1 MAGSLKGGL
10 HFGLSGFAFWS
21 HDVPGFHT
29 LPNFMNSVVVDDV
42 YMRWTQF
49 GVFTSH
55 IRYHGTNKREP
66 WHYPAIAP
74 LVKKWW
80 KLRYSLIPYIVEQ
93 SKLAIESGYPLL
105 QALILHHP
113 EDKLCWHIDD
123 EYYFGNDF
131 LVAPVMNSENRR
143 DIYLPE
149 GKWVNFFTGEHLEG
163 ACWLRDVYVP
173 LEEMPVYVRAN
184 AVIPIYSEDV
194 DCTDEMDLSK
204 SMALRIDNDYKG
216 FWTMIDCGRKLINLV

>member
-1 MAGSLKGGL
+1 
-10 HFGLSGFAFWS
+10 
-21 HDVPGFHT
+21 
-29 LPNFMNSVVVDDV
+29 
-42 YMRWTQF
+42 
-49 GVFTSH
+49 
-55 IRYHGTNKREP
+55 
-66 WHYPAIAP
+66 
-74 LVKKWW
+74 
-80 KLRYSLIPYIVEQ
+80 
-93 SKLAIESGYPLL
+93 
-105 QALILHHP
+105 
-113 EDKLCWHIDD
+113 
-123 EYYFGNDF
+123 
-131 LVAPVMNSENRR
+131 MNSENRR

-216 FWTMIDCGRKLINLV
+216 FGIVHHRLHRLTQMIRGDKSYLC

>member
-1 MAGSLKGGL
+1 MYGSREHHGSKKQIPTGRNVD
-10 HFGLSGFAFWS
+10 HLSENL
-21 HDVPGFHT
+21 PFHPKNCMNR
-29 LPNFMNSVVVDDV
+29 LPNV
-42 YMRWTQF
+42 
-49 GVFTSH
+49 
-55 IRYHGTNKREP
+55 
-66 WHYPAIAP
+66 
-74 LVKKWW
+74 
-80 KLRYSLIPYIVEQ
+80 
-93 SKLAIESGYPLL
+93 AIESGYPLL

-113 EDKLCWHIDD
+113 EDKLCWHVDD

-149 GKWVNFFTGEHLEG
+149 GKWVNFFTGERLEG
-163 ACWLRDVYVP
+163 ACWLKDVYVP

-184 AVIPIYSEDV
+184 AVIPIYPEDV

>member
-1 MAGSLKGGL
+1 
-10 HFGLSGFAFWS
+10 
-21 HDVPGFHT
+21 
-29 LPNFMNSVVVDDV
+29 
-42 YMRWTQF
+42 MRWADEALDQ
-49 GVFTSH
+49 
-55 IRYHGTNKREP
+55 
-66 WHYPAIAP
+66 AIQERRARWLSAFAIQAQP
-74 LVKKWW
+74 LRQEI
-80 KLRYSLIPYIVEQ
+80 L
-93 SKLAIESGYPLL
+93 LAIDECDP
-105 QALILHHP
+105 LILHHP

-131 LVAPVMNSENRR
+131 LVAPVMNSENHR

-149 GKWVNFFTGEHLEG
+149 GKWVNFFTGERLEG
-163 ACWLRDVYVP
+163 ACWLKDVYVP

-184 AVIPIYSEDV
+184 AVIPIYPEDV

>member
-1 MAGSLKGGL
+1 MYKRQITGSLAYKVEEAADITVSVLSSITALSPPIEESSQSISGSGWGL
-10 HFGLSGFAFWS
+10 FIW
-21 HDVPGFHT
+21 
-29 LPNFMNSVVVDDV
+29 
-42 YMRWTQF
+42 
-49 GVFTSH
+49 
-55 IRYHGTNKREP
+55 
-66 WHYPAIAP
+66 
-74 LVKKWW
+74 
-80 KLRYSLIPYIVEQ
+80 
-93 SKLAIESGYPLL
+93 LL

-184 AVIPIYSEDV
+184 AVIPIYPEDV

-216 FWTMIDCGRKLINLV
+216 FWNR

>member
-1 MAGSLKGGL
+1 
-10 HFGLSGFAFWS
+10 
-21 HDVPGFHT
+21 
-29 LPNFMNSVVVDDV
+29 
-42 YMRWTQF
+42 MRWTQF

-131 LVAPVMNSENRR
+131 LVAPVMNSGELSGYLSSRRKMGETSLRENVW
-143 DIYLPE
+143 
-149 GKWVNFFTGEHLEG
+149 KEH
-163 ACWLRDVYVP
+163 AWLKDVYVP
-173 LEEMPVYVRAN
+173 LEEMPVYVREN
-184 AVIPIYSEDV
+184 AVIPIYPEDV

-204 SMALRIDNDYKG
+204 SIALRIDNDYKG
-216 FWTMIDCGRKLINLV
+216 FWKR

>member
-1 MAGSLKGGL
+1 
-10 HFGLSGFAFWS
+10 
-21 HDVPGFHT
+21 
-29 LPNFMNSVVVDDV
+29 MNSVVADDV

-80 KLRYSLIPYIVEQ
+80 KLRYSLIPYIIAQ

-131 LVAPVMNSENRR
+131 LVAPVMNSENLR

-149 GKWVNFFTGEHLEG
+149 GKWVNFFTGERLEG

-184 AVIPIYSEDV
+184 AVIPIYPEDV

-204 SMALRIDNDYKG
+204 SIALRIDNDYKG
-216 FWTMIDCGRKLINLV
+216 FWNR

>member
-1 MAGSLKGGL
+1 MMCTCVGPNSAY
-10 HFGLSGFAFWS
+10 S
-21 HDVPGFHT
+21 HRISVLTEPTSVNPGT
-29 LPNFMNSVVVDDV
+29 
-42 YMRWTQF
+42 
-49 GVFTSH
+49 
-55 IRYHGTNKREP
+55 IRS
-66 WHYPAIAP
+66 
-74 LVKKWW
+74 
-80 KLRYSLIPYIVEQ
+80 LRYSLIPYIVEQ

-149 GKWVNFFTGEHLEG
+149 GKWVNFFTGERLEG
-163 ACWLRDVYVP
+163 ACWLKDVYVP

-184 AVIPIYSEDV
+184 AVIPIYPEDV

-204 SMALRIDNDYKG
+204 SIALRIDNDYKG
-216 FWTMIDCGRKLINLV
+216 FWNR

>member
-1 MAGSLKGGL
+1 M
-10 HFGLSGFAFWS
+10 
-21 HDVPGFHT
+21 
-29 LPNFMNSVVVDDV
+29 
-42 YMRWTQF
+42 
-49 GVFTSH
+49 
-55 IRYHGTNKREP
+55 
-66 WHYPAIAP
+66 
-74 LVKKWW
+74 
-80 KLRYSLIPYIVEQ
+80 
-93 SKLAIESGYPLL
+93 
-105 QALILHHP
+105 
-113 EDKLCWHIDD
+113 DD

-149 GKWVNFFTGEHLEG
+149 GKWVNFFTGERLEG
-163 ACWLRDVYVP
+163 ACWLKDVYVP

-184 AVIPIYSEDV
+184 AVIPIYPEDV